1 MKFLDK
7 ILSFE
12 QAWSEDKK
20 RKSYLLNFIN
30 LSLLIFLFFMILIR
44 LLGDFFR
51 DAGSNQESLWL
62 LSAIAA
68 TLLLLIFLVKKGLV
82 RLVALALISLLLL
95 SSIKGSW
102 TWGIDLYTVDIMYPF
117 IILLSAI
124 LISSRFSFVVL
135 FLICS
140 ALTLTFFLQDQ
151 GLIARD
157 SIWRASLPSFPN
169 LLTILV
175 IYALMTVLSWLSS
188 REIEKS
194 LHKSRNLTIKL
205 QKQNENL
212 ESVVEKR
219 TKELK
224 ILQLN
229 QLTRIAPLIDL
240 GKLSAGL
247 VHDVRQPLSV
257 LNMIL
262 EEAKNKQNKIE
273 NLDIAFSALKQ
284 IDDLS
289 SISATKF
296 FSKTENEVFN
306 LNVEIKKLLNL
317 FEYKASKKKVRL
329 LFQASRRFDLHGD
342 RKKLMQ
348 VLANLVLNAI
358 ESYDDLNKEE
368 QVVFIK
374 LIRKSRYLILS
385 VKDYGV
391 GISKKN
397 INKLFSPNFSLK
409 NPDHSL
415 GLGLYISQEIMNK
428 FFSTSIKVE
437 SSKNYGTSFS
447 LFIKNKFILDE

>member
-415 GLGLYISQEIMNK
+415 GLGLYISQEIMSK